1 MRDGI
6 EIDRGD
12 LRDLL
17 KRKSAHRRV
26 DYASLDDFFTIELQA
41 EAHRH
46 WEGTLRPFVPEL
58 PACTEVLA
66 ELKSLLPSFFP
77 DLS

>member
-1 MRDGI
+1 MKQKI
-6 EIDRGD
+6 ESDT

-17 KRKSAHRRV
+17 KRKSAHRGV
-26 DYASLDDFFTIELQA
+26 GYASLDDFFTVELQA

-58 PACTEVLA
+58 PGCADVLA
-66 ELKSLLPSFFP
+66 ELKSLLPAFFP
-77 DLS
+77 ELA